1 MPDAITAPLTL
12 TSLEAYLDGRK
23 QLIAARDVFFS
34 AVRMYLRP
42 GQRPDAQQLGDRH
55 WNSPARTI
63 SDEEWV
69 ANATRGYLTILENA
83 DKGRGYRLCV
93 LQQGNELRVGVRLPA
108 WHSDRTSPA
117 VARLQKTFGAQA
129 PTLTHLSTD
138 ELLVDWHFPA
148 NQLYTNAQAMED
160 AVHKVGLVF
169 EVALQAFSPASK
181 VYQ

>member
-1 MPDAITAPLTL
+1 MSDATNAPMMT
-12 TSLEAYLDGRK
+12 TLEAYLDGRK

-42 GQRPDAQQLGDRH
+42 GQRPDAKLLGDRF
-55 WNSPARTI
+55 WDSPSRTI
-63 SDEEWV
+63 ADEEWV
-69 ANATRGYLTILENA
+69 ANATRGYLTVLENA
-83 DKGRGYRLCV
+83 DKGRGFRLCV

-108 WHSDRTSPA
+108 WHNDRTSPA
-117 VARLQKTFGAQA
+117 VSRLQKTFGAHA
-129 PTLTHLSTD
+129 PVLTHLNTD

-148 NQLYTNAQAMED
+148 GELYTNAQAMED

-169 EVALQAFSPASK
+169 EVALQVFTPASK